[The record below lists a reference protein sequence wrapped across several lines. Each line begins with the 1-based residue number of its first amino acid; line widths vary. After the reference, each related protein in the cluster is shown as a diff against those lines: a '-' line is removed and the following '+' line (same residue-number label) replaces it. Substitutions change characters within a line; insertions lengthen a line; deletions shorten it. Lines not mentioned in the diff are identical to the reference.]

1 MKPLSTSPVKLLHRH
16 FELFLFAAALL
27 LEFHIFHTARAA
39 GLLAPPMPGM
49 DQHTILQA
57 ALALPSGVLPE
68 PGSYL
73 YSPLYTLWLGG
84 LAALTGGNLGAMRLL
99 QGALA
104 ALIPAVIY
112 RTGRKAGIGRSAA
125 EIGPET
131 GRKV

>member
-68 PGSYL
+68 TAPH
-73 YSPLYTLWLGG
+73 PLSVSGMRQSSHR
-84 LAALTGGNLGAMRLL
+84 LTRKKA
-99 QGALA
+99 
-104 ALIPAVIY
+104 IPAHA
-112 RTGRKAGIGRSAA
+112 GAFRK
-125 EIGPET
+125 
-131 GRKV
+131 